1 MALPQAAL
9 GSSEGKRHFL
19 GAWPTHYFTL
29 WARCDVRRYPEASQ
43 RGEPSPGSPGA
54 QGRQVSSRRLEG
66 ELELE
71 GRACISDPTW
81 GKKIQCL
88 LTFWRRPGRG
98 TVGVPLPTVAAAGR
112 DPPSPHSVG
121 PRRGCWPLLR
131 PANGEEDRVG
141 AALQQSGAGPA
152 PRRAPGRDLLPA
164 VPDRGLRVNDRI
176 KLPAGGSCLALFQT
190 SSLGAQRGSHICC
203 CVDSKKKSQG
213 APCPVPERIEGRL
226 ESHSPPDKMT
236 RGSPYREE

>member
-54 QGRQVSSRRLEG
+54 QGRRVSSRSLGG

-98 TVGVPLPTVAAAGR
+98 TVGCCNEGT
-112 DPPSPHSVG
+112 PPP
-121 PRRGCWPLLR
+121 PIQWAR
-131 PANGEEDRVG
+131 EE
-141 AALQQSGAGPA
+141 GAGPCSGRQTV
-152 PRRAPGRDLLPA
+152 RRTGWAQLSSRAGLDLLLGVRLDVICFPQY
-164 VPDRGLRVNDRI
+164 
-176 KLPAGGSCLALFQT
+176 QT
-190 SSLGAQRGSHICC
+190 VG
-203 CVDSKKKSQG
+203 CV
-213 APCPVPERIEGRL
+213 
-226 ESHSPPDKMT
+226 
-236 RGSPYREE
+236 